1 MSNAL
6 PGLRIVADV
15 SVNEIIQERDA
26 AKNELA
32 EVKEELNTT
41 RLQYKITTI
50 SDDGNEKSTEWG
62 TRAMTENTFQ
72 DFAAIWIAA
81 HAKSRNSR
89 TAHDLYARRPTTLG
103 VWVSALYFSP
113 PFPC

>member
-26 AKNELA
+26 AKSELA

-41 RLQYKITTI
+41 RLQYQITTI
-50 SDDGNEKSTEWG
+50 SDDGNERSTEWG
-62 TRAMTENTFQ
+62 TWAMTEKTFQ
-72 DFAAIWIAA
+72 DFAAI
-81 HAKSRNSR
+81 
-89 TAHDLYARRPTTLG
+89 
-103 VWVSALYFSP
+103 
-113 PFPC
+113 